1 MNFLLI
7 AIFVIINIIQVWLLL
22 FFKNLIAGGI
32 LVGLMEFIEF
42 SLMIYLFL
50 KKELTAFL
58 LVVLV
63 EILEWLSV
71 AYFSTKGKIK

>member
-32 LVGLMEFIEF
+32 MVGLMEFIEF